1 MSAKLTIIFF
11 ILICFEIGFLLI
23 ILPWLDKPYPYWS
36 ENYLLVWV
44 VETLQWPSLGRFLT
58 SGYVRGAVTG
68 IGLLNVLLGIR
79 EIIYFRQTVHA
90 IQAEWHGNEVDS
102 K

>member
-23 ILPWLDKPYPYWS
+23 VLPWLSYPSWN

-44 VETLQWPSLGRFLT
+44 VETLRWPALGRFLT

-68 IGLLNVLLGIR
+68 VGLLNVVLGIR
-79 EIIYFRQTVHA
+79 EIINFKQTVHSF
-90 IQAEWHGNEVDS
+90 QAEWQGNEVDS